1 MLYAFNFSPAEGTRV
16 KTSPP
21 ELASANDS
29 KKKLLILDL
38 NGVLLG
44 SPFTRMTR
52 NRDFNFRPPKV
63 SANLYLNCFVNYNV
77 HKFFCYDQSRCT
89 MTQTSLGENPDKKV
103 MFKDLQHVWGE
114 YKSYNSSNTILVDDS
129 PYKSFL
135 NSPYNAIFPI
145 SYTCYTVEDNYLDP
159 EGDFVRHLKKLA
171 SADNVQDFIK
181 RNRFG
186 QSPVT
191 EGSVE
196 WNFYVNV
203 VSKLG
208 LQNTAK
214 RVTRKREAPN
224 RYYPEVSI
232 AFMFRNMF
240 TIVQHL
246 VMIAK
251 IASAHMHRPRK
262 KGKFESMRKIIVH
275 CTEASPNLWKA
286 STSLLMGHTTKTFVH
301 RCFPSCKWFDGTGN
315 IPSSLDIPLVLDVT
329 SGWKVVLHEENGSV
343 YYWNIETGET
353 SWEVRGLPR

>member
-1 MLYAFNFSPAEGTRV
+1 MLFAFNFSPAEGTRV

-29 KKKLLILDL
+29 NKKLLILDL

-52 NRDFNFRPPKV
+52 NREFNFRPRCFEFLQV
-63 SANLYLNCFVNYNV
+63 CLLYFEVAVWSSKLRHNIQPVLDRLSEKMNERLEQRLLFVW
-77 HKFFCYDQSRCT
+77 DQSRCT

-135 NSPYNAIFPI
+135 NSPYNAIFPT

-171 SADNVQDFIK
+171 MADNVQDFIM

-224 RYYPEVSI
+224 RYYPEVPI

-286 STSLLMGHTTKTFVH
+286 STSLLMGHTTKTFVL
-301 RCFPSCKWFDGTGN
+301 W
-315 IPSSLDIPLVLDVT
+315 
-329 SGWKVVLHEENGSV
+329 
-343 YYWNIETGET
+343 
-353 SWEVRGLPR
+353 